1 MIADDKGYV
10 AIWRKLTDHWLWNE
24 DREKTRA
31 EAWIDIIMQVQH
43 SKEPSKHLIRGR
55 IIFCHYGESIKA
67 LDTWGSRWKWKKG
80 KVRTFL
86 KLLEK
91 DGQIETVNET
101 VTLRLIVC
109 NYKDYDAKAQ
119 SKKTVSS
126 TQNARRT
133 HDQGTQNAPDKNVK
147 NVNNEKNENKSA
159 VKSVDLPTD
168 FDEYVTKFYNEYIMT
183 HYPRSTTKIENE
195 RKAVRLLLNKD
206 YNSLSDY
213 HDVLKFLQDDSFW
226 RGNIQSINKLTK
238 IKDGVRYFDKIL
250 TKSRELRFTTD
261 KGKTNSQRQTTDIS
275 RIKTI

>member
-1 MIADDKGYV
+1 MSNGWV
-10 AIWRKLTDHWLWNE
+10 KLHRSCIENDWLKNPKMWVFWTYCLMKASWQ
-24 DREKTRA
+24 DRTAKFNFKDVEIKRGQFVFGINKASEETGLSPQTIRTCLKSLKSNRSLTVKSTSKYSLVTVTNWA
-31 EAWIDIIMQVQH
+31 LYQGDEVEVTSTSTSISTSKQH
-43 SKEPSKHLIRGR
+43 STNIQL
-55 IIFCHYGESIKA
+55 
-67 LDTWGSRWKWKKG
+67 T
-80 KVRTFL
+80 T
-86 KLLEK
+86 
-91 DGQIETVNET
+91 
-101 VTLRLIVC
+101 
-109 NYKDYDAKAQ
+109 
-119 SKKTVSS
+119 
-126 TQNARRT
+126 
-133 HDQGTQNAPDKNVK
+133 DKNIK
-147 NVNNEKNENKSA
+147 KSNNIKKENKSA

>member
-1 MIADDKGYV
+1 MENDQQISRLRSNRSSLISITNWDDY
-10 AIWRKLTDHWLWNE
+10 
-24 DREKTRA
+24 
-31 EAWIDIIMQVQH
+31 QH
-43 SKEPSKHLIRGR
+43 SNQQDSQQTANRPPTERQQTATNNNVLH
-55 IIFCHYGESIKA
+55 
-67 LDTWGSRWKWKKG
+67 DT
-80 KVRTFL
+80 
-86 KLLEK
+86 
-91 DGQIETVNET
+91 
-101 VTLRLIVC
+101 
-109 NYKDYDAKAQ
+109 
-119 SKKTVSS
+119 
-126 TQNARRT
+126 
-133 HDQGTQNAPDKNVK
+133 NVL
-147 NVNNEKNENKSA
+147 NENKSA

-168 FDEYVTKFYNEYIMT
+168 FDDYVTKFYNEYIMT